1 MSKNGG
7 ELGKCRCG
15 TDENGNI
22 EGAEKDEKGTQMV
35 KCNKESRK
43 KVVKSVRS
51 VCRSVLLCE
60 LQ

>member
-1 MSKNGG
+1 M
-7 ELGKCRCG
+7 GKCRCG